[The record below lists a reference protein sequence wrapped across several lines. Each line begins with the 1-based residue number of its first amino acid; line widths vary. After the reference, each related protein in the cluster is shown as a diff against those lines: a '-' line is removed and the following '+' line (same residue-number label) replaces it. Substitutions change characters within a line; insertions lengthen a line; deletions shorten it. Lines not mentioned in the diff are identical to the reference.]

1 MKATEECRPCLEG
14 LLRQAAGLAT
24 EDPALKAKVID
35 EGLAFLGREFSTGR
49 TSIAVATPLHR
60 LVRDMTGNPDHAHE
74 SVHGPIGVQRARQR
88 AADGQVQKVR
98 RL

>member
-24 EDPALKAKVID
+24 EDPALRARVID
-35 EGLAFLGREFSTGR
+35 EGLAFLDREFSTGR

-60 LVRDMTGNPDHAHE
+60 LVRAMTGNPDPYEKVKDAE
-74 SVHGPIGVQRARQR
+74 LKM
-88 AADGQVQKVR
+88 AAGILSSLD
-98 RL
+98 